1 MFCFFQNH
9 SHSRSYSTNTSESSP
24 TFFGNK
30 IVQSRQSHTL
40 LSNDPAGH
48 CTLNQEPSCG
58 SQGSHC
64 SNPVINKCGEFELQF
79 FVSRILP
86 KIFPW
91 NKISQNSKTTAYLSG
106 LPFQHLAVFIQF
118 QQSGSH
124 PISLN
129 NAKLRFAFREWFI
142 SFQVVSP
149 KWEVAFQGYIYP
161 WLVYSQTFTIQI
173 NHPWSII
180 YHTWILWD
188 TSNGITEVVP
198 ECSRIYHSKKNWTGC

>member
-1 MFCFFQNH
+1 MPSFGCFIWAYLNLYWWDIHFHRLQKRHVLFFQNH

-24 TFFGNK
+24 TFSGNK

-64 SNPVINKCGEFELQF
+64 SNPVINTCGEFELQF

-91 NKISQNSKTTAYLSG
+91 KQKLVKILKQQHIFRGYRFNTWPFSSSFNNREAIPFHWTTLNWDSHSVNGLYPSKSLVPSGRWLSKDIYTHDWYIHKH
-106 LPFQHLAVFIQF
+106 LPYK
-118 QQSGSH
+118 S
-124 PISLN
+124 
-129 NAKLRFAFREWFI
+129 
-142 SFQVVSP
+142 
-149 KWEVAFQGYIYP
+149 
-161 WLVYSQTFTIQI
+161 TIHGQ
-173 NHPWSII
+173 
-180 YHTWILWD
+180 
-188 TSNGITEVVP
+188 
-198 ECSRIYHSKKNWTGC
+198 